1 MIEVELT
8 PYSTRQ
14 ITGVNIKIQEINFNE
29 SATFRVELIN
39 GKTLIDIQFVE
50 IKGENYSKW
59 NGDDDYILDFII
71 VQLGFLR
78 KGERK
83 VYREPIS
90 EEEYLELEDEITS
103 YKTDNNELKIRLEDE
118 LLKGKIL
125 KKNMEEILSQNNMLT
140 EKLSVITF
148 EKNNLKFQFE
158 SVNTKYDE
166 ITRLSDDKK
175 RHYEYLINRI
185 DELNQINEEL
195 SVKFED
201 KSKENIVLQTCM
213 MDLSSKKEEYDI
225 NKSLYDELET
235 NYNKLMEEN
244 KRTEMMK
251 VQFQNKIIELK
262 NEMEA
267 TVTQM
272 ENLENEMEQFDIERN
287 ENNNTLTS
295 LQTQVQNYI
304 ANEQKLN
311 SIIEIME
318 KSKNKNLE
326 NIGNLNRSIS
336 ELENTMSNQTDYIN
350 ELESDMNNRESSIN
364 QLQDGINS
372 KNAEIE
378 KNKYE
383 SSVCI
388 LNLQNEILRCKNV
401 LENERTSFQSQVEQY
416 ENYIG
421 TQDKMVNEKQ
431 ECITKMK
438 QNIINFEYNIEQ
450 LDEENSEF
458 IHNLE
463 IYENRNIELE
473 DKLDDLLSNSV
484 VSLEGQIEQKTFYIN
499 KVLDELNQEK
509 ILYNQ
514 LVDETEIRLHE
525 REEHIDFQYLLIND
539 LEDTIHVKSN
549 KITELEG
556 LNSMNLVEV
565 KELKDKLNSLLELNK
580 ELDNENYLLHG
591 ELEAS
596 EEKNNRNEN
605 EVSNT
610 NKQLMIQIDMK
621 STTVEKLKID
631 NELFQKEIENQSLLI
646 TELEDTIQNKSNKI
660 TELEGM
666 NSLNLIEVKELK
678 DKLNSLLELNKE
690 LDNENYLLHGEL
702 EASEEKNNRN
712 ENEVSN
718 TNKQLMIQIDMKST
732 TVEKLKIDN
741 ELFQEEIDELNNE
754 MNTLS
759 VQNDAFSQTNE
770 NLKIDNELFHKEN
783 ENQSLL
789 ISELEETIQNKSN
802 KIAELEGVNSMNLLE
817 VNELKDKLSSLL
829 ELNKELDN
837 ENYLLQGDLETSE
850 EKNNRNEN
858 ELGNTNKK
866 LMIQIDTTNTTV
878 ENLKI
883 DNELFHKENENQCL
897 LINDLEETIQVKS
910 NKITELEGVNSMN
923 LLEVNELKDKLSSL
937 LELNK
942 ELDNENYLLQGEFE
956 TSEEKNNRNENEL
969 SNTNKKLMI
978 QIDTTNRTVEKLK
991 VDNELSQEEIEN
1003 QYLLISEL
1011 EDTIKNKSNKI
1022 TELEGLNSMNLLEV
1036 NELKDKLSSLLEL
1049 KKELDDKNYLL
1060 QGELDESEEDN
1071 NRYEIELFHAKK
1083 QLIIQNDE
1091 FLQTNEKLKIDI
1103 EVCKEEIDFQSLLIN
1118 DLEDIIKVKSNKII
1132 ELEGITSM
1140 NSVTITEIKDKLNL
1154 VLELNKELDDENYL
1168 LHGELDTMDEKNSIN
1183 ENELSHIKKQ
1193 LIIEIDMKNASVEKL
1208 KKDNELF
1215 QEEIEELNNEL
1226 SSNLVQNDEFQRINE
1241 ELKIDIELFKKEIEE
1256 LNNELKT
1263 ISVQNV
1269 EFQQTNKELEKY
1281 NELFQKDIEEL
1292 NDEIRSISLQNDEF
1306 RQTNEELENDNELL
1320 YNLNNEFNSEL
1331 DEADNKNRV
1340 LKEQNTRFSDENQ
1353 TLVNKLEK
1361 FKKQIENLM

>member
-556 LNSMNLVEV
+556 LNSMNLV
-565 KELKDKLNSLLELNK
+565 
-580 ELDNENYLLHG
+580 
-591 ELEAS
+591 
-596 EEKNNRNEN
+596 
-605 EVSNT
+605 
-610 NKQLMIQIDMK
+610 
-621 STTVEKLKID
+621 
-631 NELFQKEIENQSLLI
+631 
-646 TELEDTIQNKSNKI
+646 
-660 TELEGM
+660 
-666 NSLNLIEVKELK
+666 EVKELK